1 MEETVLQAKRRDVT
15 GKQVRALRRAGFLP
29 AIVYGRH
36 IQPLAITL
44 DAREA
49 GRVLPTLSRSSLVVV
64 DVEGEKHTTLVRERQ
79 RHPVSGYFVHI
90 DFNAISMT
98 ETLRT
103 TVALV
108 QRGEAP
114 AIKNYDGILV
124 SGAAEVE
131 VECFPADLPENIII
145 ELGSLEKIGDAI
157 YVRDIVP
164 PPKVTI
170 LTAQDEMVALITAP
184 TVEAEAA
191 EVEVEAAAGEPEVIE
206 KGKKEEEIED

>member
-1 MEETVLQAKRRDVT
+1 MEETVLIAKRREVT
-15 GKQVRALRRAGFLP
+15 GKQVRALRRAGLLP
-29 AIVYGRH
+29 AVVYGRH

-44 DAREA
+44 DAKET
-49 GRVLPTLSRSSLVVV
+49 GRILPTLSRSSLVVV

-79 RHPVSGYFVHI
+79 RHPVNGYYVHI

-124 SGAAEVE
+124 SGTEAVE

-164 PPKVTI
+164 PARVTI
-170 LTAQDEMVALITAP
+170 LTDQAEMVALITAP
-184 TVEAEAA
+184 TVEVEAVA
-191 EVEVEAAAGEPEVIE
+191 VEVEAIAGEPEVIE
-206 KGKKEEEIED
+206 KGKKEEEVEA